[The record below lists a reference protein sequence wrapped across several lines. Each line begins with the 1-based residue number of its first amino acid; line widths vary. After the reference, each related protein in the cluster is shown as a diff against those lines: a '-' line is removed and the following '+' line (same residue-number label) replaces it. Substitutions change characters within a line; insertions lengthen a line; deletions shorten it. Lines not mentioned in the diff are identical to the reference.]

1 MRDITA
7 EIAKTAESLMGD
19 ITAETAKTA
28 ESLMRDITAETAE
41 SLIVKAFSLRSPCP
55 LRCNIQRKPL
65 RSPRAL
71 CGAISKKLSA
81 LSAPSAVQYPKKTT
95 AVSARPLRCDIK
107 ETLCAL
113 RALCGEIT

>member
-55 LRCNIQRKPL
+55 LRCD
-65 RSPRAL
+65 
-71 CGAISKKLSA
+71 
-81 LSAPSAVQYPKKTT
+81 
-95 AVSARPLRCDIK
+95 DI
-107 ETLCAL
+107 
-113 RALCGEIT
+113 RI